1 MDISIATA
9 RPATQQANS
18 VRSLVPMH
26 LREGAENFIG
36 FLEDYYS
43 YINTDGLPSQEIVN
57 IVSEHDIDRT
67 SSQYI
72 DLIQGEIAKNVPNAV
87 AFDKVSL
94 YKKIVEYYLTKGSED
109 SIINFFKIFYDESIT
124 LKYPRERLFKTSS
137 GTWDQENKRY
147 RDTKG
152 FSSNS
157 DVLQDSH
164 FWQDFSYVIESA
176 VPVSEWK
183 NEFLGLVHPAGFKFF
198 GVLVLLLVRRKKWI
212 GRFIKYNSETRAY
225 EYDNLPE
232 NYYTPYKTY
241 YTEDLDW
248 MKSLTPPS
256 RSNQSGYGDQDGDHM
271 PMFQYGLLGN
281 HIIQNLCLIA
291 NTTDEDFIRLVIRT
305 LHLWAVADCDHYE
318 LTRSDYLTNLKF
330 LDSGVI
336 GEYSDTLIKYGNTY
350 PCQDVSK
357 PVIDFLE
364 ANVPLGQTPID
375 YECLI
380 DESGDD
386 LIDENGDC
394 INATFTAGFDAHR
407 ELDPQESEALGQTT
421 NEIRVIDKVNYGS
434 IFVTRD
440 GGTLYDNYLNRTTFS
455 NISTFITTERD
466 TCLVGTMTDGGEPS
480 YDSIV
485 TDDGDNLCLYFD
497 YDEHERGLLELHP
510 NAAAAYSLRLLDD
523 VWKDMPVVE
532 VRRASDDTTAGFTAT
547 EVSDDTL
554 TNWVNTEMAL
564 PLDTA
569 SGAAAAYSLRDLS
582 VSRADLTSSGDTG
595 GETTGALVA
604 QVRRSSDDEIKSFTA
619 AEVAGSAMV
628 DWVNTVQAVMEFDGV
643 DDSVTVGAISSGS
656 SDWRFYFKVLPKAE
670 GFRKGIFS
678 GNSQNQIYINSGD
691 VGVFCQSSNYQSS
704 LNVPLNE
711 VSEVEVYHDT
721 TASEMVFVVNG
732 VEERIADST
741 DTGFS
746 SAANIGGPGASFINA
761 IIFELAYDAGNTGSF
776 DNQWINTGNTL
787 SDWQDKIGS
796 KDATAINGT
805 PTTTDF
811 SAWDGYVTKWYDQ
824 SGNDNHAEQT
834 TEASQPKIVDAG
846 VLVTE
851 GGAPAIK
858 PDGVDDHLDL
868 TSNITGGDYSVF
880 ATYQS
885 SSNPSY
891 LFSASGGYLNVGR
904 RAGTGVWVYN
914 HSGGG
919 LLTSTSHP
927 STRVLGHFQGIGE
940 DVSIYGNGA
949 LIDSASGVGVNPT
962 SIAGI
967 IGNYGPTYYWDGTI
981 QEIIIYDSDQSDNR
995 KAIESNIGDHYGISG
1010 FDQADGYVTT
1020 WYDQSGNGNNATQPV
1035 STSQPKIV
1043 GGGSLVANGIR
1054 FDGHHLAC
1062 GSLLSGDQSRST
1074 FTVAAPENDQ
1084 FFHSFGT
1091 LNYNGSMWSLSA
1103 EVAMRCKAYVWV
1115 SSTPAT
1121 YFQNN
1126 LITNTYSGGSLFST
1140 NAIYLNGNTVTKTSG
1155 TDGTVN
1161 TDPIGDFKIAS
1172 LPSGS
1177 STYVGAISEIIIYDS
1192 DQSDDREKIESNIN
1206 NHYNVF

>member
-336 GEYSDTLIKYGNTY
+336 GEYSDTLIKYGDTY

-380 DESGDD
+380 DENGDD

-394 INATFTAGFDAHR
+394 INATFIAGFDAHR

-421 NEIRVIDKVNYGS
+421 NEIRVIDKVNHSS

-455 NISTFITTERD
+455 NISTFITTERN

-582 VSRADLTSSGDTG
+582 TSYNGNVVD
-595 GETTGALVA
+595 
-604 QVRRSSDDEIKSFTA
+604 VRRSSDDTEASFTA
-619 AEVAGSAMV
+619 AEVAGSTMV
-628 DWVNTVQAVMEFDGV
+628 DWVNAAVPTYEDDFGNNTTGWSQVRGTLTLNDSPDASVAASFAPNTETVNHYIRLTTSNVNTTDTYVTEFDLYIPAGQAFNGVGIKDFIGV
-643 DDSVTVGAISSGS
+643 DIYSKTLTSGEFGTWISISFESQYAAYGQPSVYATFNGGTTLTG
-656 SDWRFYFKVLPKAE
+656 DDTEKL
-670 GFRKGIFS
+670 
-678 GNSQNQIYINSGD
+678 YIRN
-691 VGVFCQSSNYQSS
+691 
-704 LNVPLNE
+704 LE
-711 VSEVEVYHDT
+711 ITE
-721 TASEMVFVVNG
+721 TA
-732 VEERIADST
+732 
-741 DTGFS
+741 
-746 SAANIGGPGASFINA
+746 
-761 IIFELAYDAGNTGSF
+761 
-776 DNQWINTGNTL
+776 
-787 SDWQDKIGS
+787 
-796 KDATAINGT
+796 AT
-805 PTTTDF
+805 
-811 SAWDGYVTKWYDQ
+811 GYVTKWYDQ
-824 SGNDNHAEQT
+824 SGNDNHAVQAT
-834 TEASQPKIVDAG
+834 PASQPKIV
-846 VLVTE
+846 E
-851 GGAPAIK
+851 GGNFLGLVRTDGANDFFDLTTQINFNSNHGLFALFADNGASRFNLLGKKNSYTDGIGWGQANATDKSFTMILSSGQSQKVTFTNADKTQQNLISLLWQPDSLSALAAHNGTQQTAAFVGSSFLADAPLVINSMGILMAA
-858 PDGVDDHLDL
+858 GGQLDL
-868 TSNITGGDYSVF
+868 K
-880 ATYQS
+880 
-885 SSNPSY
+885 
-891 LFSASGGYLNVGR
+891 
-904 RAGTGVWVYN
+904 
-914 HSGGG
+914 
-919 LLTSTSHP
+919 
-927 STRVLGHFQGIGE
+927 
-940 DVSIYGNGA
+940 
-949 LIDSASGVGVNPT
+949 
-962 SIAGI
+962 
-967 IGNYGPTYYWDGTI
+967 
-981 QEIIIYDSDQSDNR
+981 EIIVYDSDQTDNR

-1020 WYDQSGNGNNATQPV
+1020 WYDQSGNGNNAIQIDHAK
-1035 STSQPKIV
+1035 QPKIV
-1043 GGGSLVANGIR
+1043 ESSGTVVADGEGNPTIE
-1054 FDGHHLAC
+1054 FDGVNDYL
-1062 GSLLSGDQSRST
+1062 SLNTNALTNIQDSYTSAVVNRS
-1074 FTVAAPENDQ
+1074 N
-1084 FFHSFGT
+1084 
-1091 LNYNGSMWSLSA
+1091 
-1103 EVAMRCKAYVWV
+1103 
-1115 SSTPAT
+1115 SSTGYIAQVSDSP
-1121 YFQNN
+1121 NRVRV
-1126 LITNTYSGGSLFST
+1126 L
-1140 NAIYLNGNTVTKTSG
+1140 GNVISVG
-1155 TDGTVN
+1155 
-1161 TDPIGDFKIAS
+1161 DPIFSRNWDLSNGVNK
-1172 LPSGS
+1172 LVTLSGS
-1177 STYVGAISEIIIYDS
+1177 SGVYEGFVNTTSAGTLAAIDETGANNTTIGATSSGSDPFDGTISEIIIYDT

-1206 NHYNVF
+1206 NHYNIF